1 MLIPRLKN
9 PCIQAVCEYSEATEM
24 AEWTIRYNGAQ
35 LDVTSASDQN
45 LSLAV
50 LKGMTEEIT
59 YTWLETDQLPNQL
72 KLTLRSK

>member
-1 MLIPRLKN
+1 MR
-9 PCIQAVCEYSEATEM
+9 VYSEM

-59 YTWLETDQLPNQL
+59 YTWLEADQLPNQL